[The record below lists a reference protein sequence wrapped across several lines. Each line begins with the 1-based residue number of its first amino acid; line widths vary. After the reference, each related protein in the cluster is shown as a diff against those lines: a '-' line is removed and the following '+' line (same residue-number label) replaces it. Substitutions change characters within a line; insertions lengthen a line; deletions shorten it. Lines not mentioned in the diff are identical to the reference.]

1 MLEAISAREIAV
13 TGLKAQRTRMNVI
26 ANNIANAQTTRTPNG
41 GGPFRRQVAILHG
54 HALDKPIDPDK
65 FGVRVRGVTR
75 DPSPLRTVF
84 DPSHPDANEEG
95 YVAYP
100 NVDVA
105 MEMVNLVVAHRAYDA
120 NLAVVSADKR
130 MAESALQ
137 IIQG

>member
-1 MLEAISAREIAV
+1 MLEAISARDIAV
-13 TGLKAQRTRMNVI
+13 SGLKAQRTRMNVI

-54 HALDKPIDPDK
+54 NALDTPVDPDK
-65 FGVRVRGVTR
+65 YGVEVKRVTR
-75 DPSPLRTVF
+75 DPSPLRTVYN
-84 DPSHPDANEEG
+84 PSHPDANAEG

-120 NLAVVSADKR
+120 NLAVVSADKQ
-130 MAESALQ
+130 MSESALQ